1 MPISRDEF
9 DASEASET
17 EYSTAEAIIKHLA
30 DHDDLAFTRQEI
42 ADAIDRNPNTVSTN
56 LSRLKNRGFVEH
68 RGNYWAL
75 TEDEEKLEELAEK
88 VGTLQ
93 SAKAGF
99 DDETPFIEDEEE
111 AEEWADAAAEYP
123 EGQNTEQSAASARE
137 YPDDGSN
144 RSNTGRT

>member
-9 DASEASET
+9 DASEASDT

-56 LSRLKNRGFVEH
+56 LSRLKSRGFVEH

-75 TEDEEKLEELAEK
+75 TEDEERLEELAEK
-88 VGTLQ
+88 VSTLWC
-93 SAKAGF
+93 AKGGF
-99 DDETPFIEDEEE
+99 DDEAAFIEDEEE

-123 EGQNTEQSAASARE
+123 EGQNTEQSSASAGE
-137 YPDDGSN
+137 HSDDGLN
-144 RSNTGRT
+144 QSNTGWT